1 MTFSTSLLYEI
12 EESRREELEMKR
24 QQILEQTIK
33 VIKSVFNDSNV
44 MEVYLTGSIINAY
57 RFSLHSD
64 IDIAVRGLTAV
75 DYFRILSKLEE
86 SLLRTVEII
95 ELENCLFSDK
105 IVNTGLRVL

>member
-12 EESRREELEMKR
+12 EESRREELEKKR

-44 MEVYLTGSIINAY
+44 TEVYLTGSIINSY
-57 RFSLHSD
+57 GFSLRSD
-64 IDIAVRGLTAV
+64 IDIAVKGLAAA

-95 ELENCLFSDK
+95 ELENCWFSDK
-105 IVNTGLRVL
+105 IINTGLRVI